1 MDGYKI
7 KTKMLKFYNSLTN
20 KKEIFKPLNKNK
32 VKLYTCG
39 PTVYNKAHIGNFRT
53 FLFEDLLKRTL
64 LAFGYEVSHIM
75 NITDVDDKTIKRAN
89 DSGKKLSEITEYYTK
104 LFFEDSLSLKILPAD
119 KYPLATEHIPSMIEM
134 IKLLIDKDFAYISED
149 GSVFFKISNYKKY
162 GNLINLNLDDMQK
175 FNRVSSDEYNLDN
188 PQDFALWKAYK
199 DVDGN
204 IFWDSPW
211 GKGRPGWHIE
221 CSAMSVEYLGKHF
234 DIHCG
239 GFDNKFPHHENEIAQ
254 SECALNTKFVNYWL
268 HSEFLLV
275 DGGKMSKSLGN
286 VYTIPELY
294 SKGFT
299 ASEIR
304 YIMLTSHYRSK
315 VNFTLNKQYEAKM
328 GIKRIQALKSRLNS
342 LGYVKTDSFPDI
354 KEVFDKT
361 LSNDLDTPNTIALVF
376 DWVRKLNIELDKNAL
391 TQNEAS
397 RSLNFINYFNS
408 IFVILSNDINIPD
421 EILNLAEARKIA
433 RKDKN
438 WSESDRLRDLINS
451 KGWSISDDNKGQK
464 IIPK

>member
-1 MDGYKI
+1 
-7 KTKMLKFYNSLTN
+7 MLKFYNSLTN
-20 KKEIFKPLNKNK
+20 KKEIFKPLIKNK

-39 PTVYNKAHIGNFRT
+39 PTVYDKAHIGNFRT

-89 DSGKKLSEITEYYTK
+89 DSGKKLSEITEHYAK

-119 KYPLATEHIPSMIEM
+119 HYPLATKHINSMIEM
-134 IKLLIDKDFAYISED
+134 IKLLIDKDFAYVSED
-149 GSVFFKISNYKKY
+149 GSVFFKISNYGNY
-162 GNLINLNLDDMQK
+162 GNLIKINLSNMRESS
-175 FNRVSSDEYNLDN
+175 RVSSDEYNLDN

-199 DVDGN
+199 NLDGN

-211 GKGRPGWHIE
+211 GRGRPGWHIE

-254 SECALNTKFVNYWL
+254 SECAFDSKFVNYWL

-286 VYTIPELY
+286 IYTIPELFN
-294 SKGFT
+294 KGFT
-299 ASEIR
+299 AGEIR
-304 YIMLTSHYRSK
+304 YIMLTAHYRSK
-315 VNFTLNKQYEAKM
+315 VNFTFKKQHEAKM
-328 GIKRIQALKSRLNS
+328 GIRRIQTLKSRLKSLNGFEANS
-342 LGYVKTDSFPDI
+342 YPDI
-354 KEVFDKT
+354 KDAFDET

-376 DWVRKLNIELDKNAL
+376 DWVRELNIKLDKNGL
-391 TQNEAS
+391 TEKEVGS
-397 RSLNFINYFNS
+397 SLNFINYFNS
-408 IFVILSNDINIPD
+408 IFNILIDDYTIPTK
-421 EILNLAEARKIA
+421 ILELAKERDVARES
-433 RKDKN
+433 KDWDK
-438 WSESDRLRDLINS
+438 SDSLRELINA
-451 KGWSISDDNKGQK
+451 KGWDIRDDSEGQK

>member
-1 MDGYKI
+1 
-7 KTKMLKFYNSLTN
+7 MLKFYNSLTN
-20 KKEIFKPLNKNK
+20 KKEIFKPINKNK

-39 PTVYNKAHIGNFRT
+39 PTVYDKAHIGNFRT

-64 LAFGYEVSHIM
+64 LAFGYEVIHIM

-89 DSGKKLSEITEYYTK
+89 DSGKKLSEITKHFTN

-119 KYPLATEHIPSMIEM
+119 DYPLATEHIPSMIEM
-134 IKLLIDKDFAYISED
+134 IKLLINKDFAYISED
-149 GSVFFKISNYKKY
+149 GSVFFKISNYEKY
-162 GNLINLNLDDMQK
+162 GSLTNLDLSNMK
-175 FNRVSSDEYNLDN
+175 KSNRVSSDEYNLDN

-199 DVDGN
+199 NDDGN
-204 IFWDSPW
+204 IFWNSPW

-239 GFDNKFPHHENEIAQ
+239 GVDNKFPHHENEIAQ
-254 SECALNTKFVNYWL
+254 SECASETKFVNYWL

-286 VYTIPELY
+286 VYTITELF

-299 ASEIR
+299 GEEIR

-315 VNFTLNKQYEAKM
+315 VNFSLKKQHEAKM
-328 GIKRIQALKSRLNS
+328 GIKRIQTLKSRLKLLDSSSSNS
-342 LGYVKTDSFPDI
+342 YPDVK
-354 KEVFDKT
+354 KVFDKT
-361 LSNDLDTPNTIALVF
+361 LGDDLDTPKTMALVF
-376 DWVRKLNIELDKNAL
+376 DWVRKLNIELDKNIL
-391 TQNEAS
+391 TDNDVAS
-397 RSLNFINYFNS
+397 ALNFINYFNS
-408 IFVILSNDINIPD
+408 IFNILSDDFDIPD
-421 EILNLAEARKIA
+421 EILKLAAERQNARDN
-433 RKDKN
+433 KD
-438 WSESDRLRDLINS
+438 WIESDKIRDLIDS
-451 KGWSISDDNKGQK
+451 KGWIIRDDNEGQK

>member
-1 MDGYKI
+1 
-7 KTKMLKFYNSLTN
+7 MLKFYNSLTN
-20 KKEIFKPLNKNK
+20 KKEIFKPINKNK

-39 PTVYNKAHIGNFRT
+39 PTVYDKAHIGNFRT

-64 LAFGYEVSHIM
+64 LAFGYEVIHIM

-89 DSGKKLSEITEYYTK
+89 DSGKKLSEITKHYTK
-104 LFFEDSLSLKILPAD
+104 LFFEDSLSLNILPAD
-119 KYPLATEHIPSMIEM
+119 NYPLATEHIPGMIEM
-134 IKLLIDKDFAYISED
+134 IKLLINKDFAYVSEE
-149 GSVFFKISNYKKY
+149 GSVFFKISNYQKY
-162 GNLINLNLDDMQK
+162 GNLTNLDLSNMK
-175 FNRVSSDEYNLDN
+175 KSNRVSSDEYNLDN

-199 DVDGN
+199 NDDGN

-239 GFDNKFPHHENEIAQ
+239 GVDNKFPHHENEIAQ
-254 SECALNTKFVNYWL
+254 SECALETKFVNYWL

-286 VYTIPELY
+286 VYTITELF

-299 ASEIR
+299 AEEIR

-315 VNFTLNKQYEAKM
+315 VNFSLKKQHEAKM
-328 GIKRIQALKSRLNS
+328 GIKRIQTLKSRLKLLKSSSNNS
-342 LGYVKTDSFPDI
+342 YPNI
-354 KEVFDKT
+354 KKVFDKT
-361 LSNDLDTPNTIALVF
+361 LSDDLDTPKTIALVF
-376 DWVRKLNIELDKNAL
+376 DWVRKLNIKLDKDNL
-391 TQNEAS
+391 SDDEAV
-397 RSLNFINYFNS
+397 RALNFINYFNS
-408 IFVILSNDINIPD
+408 IFNILSDDFDIPD
-421 EILNLAEARKIA
+421 EILKLAEARKNA
-433 RKDKN
+433 RFNKD
-438 WSESDRLRDLINS
+438 WTESDKLRDLIYL
-451 KGWSISDDNKGQK
+451 KGWIIRDDNEGQK

>member
-1 MDGYKI
+1 
-7 KTKMLKFYNSLTN
+7 MLKFYNSLTN
-20 KKEIFKPLNKNK
+20 KKEIFKPLIKNK

-39 PTVYNKAHIGNFRT
+39 PTVYDKAHIGNFRT

-89 DSGKKLSEITEYYTK
+89 DSGKKLSEITEHYTK

-119 KYPLATEHIPSMIEM
+119 HYPLATKHINSMIEM
-134 IKLLIDKDFAYISED
+134 IKLLIDKDFAYVSED
-149 GSVFFKISNYKKY
+149 GSVFFKISNYGNY
-162 GNLINLNLDDMQK
+162 GNLIKINLSNMRESS
-175 FNRVSSDEYNLDN
+175 RVSSDEYNLDN

-199 DVDGN
+199 NLDGN

-211 GKGRPGWHIE
+211 GRGRPGWHIE

-254 SECALNTKFVNYWL
+254 SECAFDSKFVNYWL

-286 VYTIPELY
+286 IYTIPELFN
-294 SKGFT
+294 KGFT
-299 ASEIR
+299 AGEIR
-304 YIMLTSHYRSK
+304 YIMLTAHYRSK
-315 VNFTLNKQYEAKM
+315 VNFTFKKQHEAKM
-328 GIKRIQALKSRLNS
+328 GIRRIQTLKSRLKSLNGFEANS
-342 LGYVKTDSFPDI
+342 YPDI
-354 KEVFDKT
+354 KDAFDET

-376 DWVRKLNIELDKNAL
+376 DWVRELNIKLDKNSL
-391 TQNEAS
+391 TEKEVGS
-397 RSLNFINYFNS
+397 SLNFINYFNS
-408 IFVILSNDINIPD
+408 IFNILIDDYTIPTK
-421 EILNLAEARKIA
+421 ILELAKERDVAREN
-433 RKDKN
+433 KDWDK
-438 WSESDRLRDLINS
+438 SDTLRELINA
-451 KGWSISDDNKGQK
+451 KGWDIRDDSEGQK